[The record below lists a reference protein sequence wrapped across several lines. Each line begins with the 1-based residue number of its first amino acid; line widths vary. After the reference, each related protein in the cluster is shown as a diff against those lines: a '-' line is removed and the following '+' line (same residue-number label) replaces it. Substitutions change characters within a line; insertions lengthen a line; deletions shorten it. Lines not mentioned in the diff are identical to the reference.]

1 MQHTIHQS
9 LTGKKSAGHKSF
21 AVLVD
26 PDKVNTQRIDQLCR
40 LCTDAYVDYILLGG
54 SLVVSSHLD
63 EVIRQLKKQTAIPV
77 ILFPGS
83 PSQISPSADAL
94 LYLSLISGR
103 NPELLI
109 GQHVI
114 SAPAVR
120 KSGLEI
126 IPTGYM
132 LIDGGAPTTVSYIS
146 NSSPIPADK
155 HEIAICTAMAG
166 EMLGLK
172 VIYMDA
178 GSGAR
183 QAIPEEMIEAVSTHI
198 SIPLIIGGGITDPE
212 KAYRNCRAGADLIVV
227 GNAIEKDPSLII
239 DMSAAVHQVTTRQHS

>member
-1 MQHTIHQS
+1 MQQIIHQS
-9 LTGKKSAGHKSF
+9 LTGKKSAGQKSF

-26 PDKVNTQRIDQLCR
+26 PDKVNAQRIDQLCR
-40 LCTDAYVDYILLGG
+40 LCTDATVDFILLGG

-63 EVIRQLKKQTAIPV
+63 EVIFQLKQQTDIPV

-83 PSQISPSADAL
+83 PSQVSPAADAL

-183 QAIPEEMIEAVSTHI
+183 QAIPEDMIKAVSAHV

-227 GNAIEKDPSLII
+227 GNAIEKDPGLIM
-239 DMSAAVHQVTTRQHS
+239 DMSAAVHQVSVNQHS

>member
-9 LTGKKSAGHKSF
+9 LSGKKSAGLKSF

-26 PDKVNTQRIDQLCR
+26 PDKVNPQRIDQLSR
-40 LCTDAYVDYILLGG
+40 LCIDAAVDYLLVGG

-63 EVIRQLKKQTAIPV
+63 DVIRQLKKATGIPV

-83 PSQISPSADAL
+83 PSQITPTADAL

-109 GQHVI
+109 GQHVV

-155 HEIAICTAMAG
+155 HEIAVCTAMAG
-166 EMLGLK
+166 EMLGMK

-183 QAIPEEMIEAVSTHI
+183 NAIPEQMIESVAAHV

-212 KAYRNCRAGADLIVV
+212 KAYRNCQAGADLIVV
-227 GNAIEKDPSLII
+227 GNAIEKDPSLIL
-239 DMSAAVHQVTTRQHS
+239 DMSAAVHQVSAAQRI